1 MTTGKLSFT
10 PFEDV
15 NEILGVLLQEIRDVL
30 VDQFV
35 GMYLHGSLAIGD
47 FIPDTSDIDYLVV
60 TESKISARCLAS
72 LMTMHSRIGSL
83 DSKWSSELEGSY
95 IPRDAVRRYNPADC
109 RHPRIERGE
118 TLRIESHD
126 SDWVIQRHIIYHHGV
141 VIAGPPPK
149 DLIDPVLPDDVRQA
163 VLDLL
168 WWWELQLDDTTHI
181 QGSGYRTYAILTMC
195 RILYTLEYGTV
206 ATKPAAALWAEDSLG
221 ERWSNLIE
229 RALRWRSGK
238 AIADLDEVM
247 AFIQFTL
254 DRAGHT
260 GETSDRGN
268 RSVGTEDGQ
277 E

>member
-1 MTTGKLSFT
+1 MRDGKLSFT

-15 NEILGVLLQEIRDVL
+15 NEILGVLLQEIRGVL
-30 VDQFV
+30 TDQLV

-47 FIPDTSDIDYLVV
+47 FNPDTSDIDFLVV
-60 TESKISARCLAS
+60 TGNKISEQCMAS
-72 LMTMHSRIGSL
+72 LMAMHSRIASI
-83 DSKWSSELEGSY
+83 DSTWSSELEGSY

-109 RHPRIERGE
+109 HHPRLERGE

-168 WWWELQLDDTTHI
+168 WWWELQLADTSLI
-181 QGSGYRTYAILTMC
+181 QVSGYRTYAILTMC
-195 RILYTLEYGTV
+195 RILYTLEHGTIV
-206 ATKPAAALWAEDSLG
+206 TKPTAAHWAEDTLG
-221 ERWSNLIE
+221 ERWSDLIGK
-229 RALRWRSGK
+229 ALRWRSGK
-238 AIADLDEVM
+238 SMAGLDEVM

-254 DRAGHT
+254 DQAGHT
-260 GETSDRGN
+260 GKA
-268 RSVGTEDGQ
+268 SVGGNISVDSEVGQ
-277 E
+277 G